1 MNKFRP
7 LFVVILF
14 PVLIF
19 PSFLHAQKID
29 SMMNIYANGY
39 PQEKIHI
46 HFDKTIYTPGSTIW
60 FKAYIFAGPDPSA
73 FSRNFY
79 LEVSDADGNI
89 IRHMSE
95 PITESTTAGNIDL
108 PQTIKGNHLHIRA
121 FTTWMLNFDTAFFY
135 EKDIR
140 IFNRKGDS
148 GVASVKSERK
158 IQFFPEGGDLVAG
171 LENMVAFKATDLYG
185 LPVNIK
191 GSLRNNSGKELQLF
205 ESGHDG
211 MGKFVFTPVKGDSL
225 YAVWKDDLGIEHS
238 TGLPVIRPSG
248 AVLRTVT
255 ARGKVLFSVAR
266 SADADPEYKRLTII
280 GHMHQHLVYKARVNL
295 DDNFMSGGTIPVTQ
309 LPTGVLQITVFTS
322 DDRPVAERVVFVN
335 NHEFQFSPNLRVIT
349 QNTAKRGKNT
359 IEVEVPDTIKSN
371 CSIAVTDGEADGV
384 NENDDNIISRLLL
397 TGDIRG
403 YVHEPYYYFS
413 NNADSTTQ
421 QLDLVMMT
429 HGWRRFKWDQL
440 AKGKTPVI
448 KYPEQDYL
456 SIKVDVLGVDP
467 YKIAKDESLNLIL
480 NKKDSSTQMLFVP
493 HLSGSKFGVNGL
505 VFYDTV
511 RAYYQFNS
519 NRNLSNEA
527 AITFNTGM
535 YRGNRF
541 AKPLT
546 AAYGGW
552 AANDSSFLTR
562 NRFLADEAARIQP
575 IHDSKV
581 KTLASVTV
589 VGRVK
594 TEAQKLDEK
603 YASGL
608 FAGGDA
614 YTFDLVNDPFSNS
627 SPDIF
632 TYLQGK
638 VAGLQISTVGPTPS
652 LQWRGGTPALY
663 LNEMQVD
670 ISALQSTPVTDIA
683 MVKVFRPGSGIGF
696 GGGSGGTIAI
706 YTKKG
711 GDQHR
716 NDPTIKGLEHTL
728 LNGYSAVREFAAPDY
743 SDGNPLN
750 ELEDIRSTLY
760 WKPYVLTDKDTKKVT
775 IQFYNN
781 DVSRKIRV
789 VLEGINEDGKLSRI
803 EKVLQ

>member
-1 MNKFRP
+1 MNKFRF
-7 LFVVILF
+7 LFIIVILPFLVF
-14 PVLIF
+14 PVL
-19 PSFLHAQKID
+19 SQAQKID

-60 FKAYIFAGPDPSA
+60 FKAYIFAGPDPST

-89 IRHMSE
+89 LQHRSE
-95 PITESTTAGNIDL
+95 PITESSTAGNIDL
-108 PQTIKGNHLHIRA
+108 PQTIKGNHVHIRA

-148 GVASVKSERK
+148 GIASVKAERR

-171 LENMVAFKATDLYG
+171 LENMVAFKAADLYG
-185 LPVNIK
+185 LPIAVK
-191 GSLRNNSGKELQLF
+191 GILRNASGKDLLVF
-205 ESGHDG
+205 ESEHDG
-211 MGKFVFTPVKGDSL
+211 MGRFPVTPVKGDSL
-225 YAVWKDDLGIEHS
+225 YVVWKDDLGIEHS
-238 TGLPVIRPSG
+238 TGLPSIKPAG
-248 AVLRTVT
+248 AVLRAIT
-255 ARGKVLFSVAR
+255 AKEKILFSIAR
-266 SADADPEYKRLTII
+266 SGDADPEYKHLTII

-295 DDNFMSGGTIPVTQ
+295 EDNFMSGGTIPVSQ
-309 LPTGVLQITVFTS
+309 LPSGVLQLTLFTS

-335 NHEFQFSPNLRVIT
+335 NHEFRFSPNLKVVT
-349 QNTAKRGKNT
+349 QNVNKRGKNT
-359 IEVEVPDTIKSN
+359 IEVEVPDTLRANLSL
-371 CSIAVTDGEADGV
+371 AVTDGDADGV
-384 NENDDNIISRLLL
+384 NANDDNIISRLLL

-403 YVHEPYYYFS
+403 YVHDPYYYFAKE
-413 NNADSTTQ
+413 ADSLIQ

-429 HGWRRFKWDQL
+429 HGWRRFKWEQL
-440 AKGKTPVI
+440 ARGKTPVI

-480 NKKDSSTQMLFVP
+480 NKKDSSTQMLFLP
-493 HLSGSKFGVNGL
+493 HLSGSKFGVSGL
-505 VFYDTV
+505 IFYDSV
-511 RAYYQFNS
+511 RTFYQFNT

-527 AITFNTGM
+527 AITFSTGL
-535 YRGNRF
+535 YRGNRS

-575 IHDSKV
+575 TLDKKI

-589 VGRVK
+589 VGRTK
-594 TEAQKLDEK
+594 TDAQKLDEK
-603 YASGL
+603 YTSGL
-608 FAGGDA
+608 FSGGDA
-614 YTFDLVNDPFSNS
+614 YSYDLVNDPFANS
-627 SPDIF
+627 YTDIF
-632 TYLQGK
+632 AYLQGK
-638 VAGLQISTVGPTPS
+638 VAGLQISTIGPTPS
-652 LQWRGGTPALY
+652 MSWRGSTPALY

-670 ISALQSTPVTDIA
+670 VSAIQSTPVTDIA

-696 GGGSGGTIAI
+696 GGGGGGTIAI

-711 GDQHR
+711 GDEHR
-716 NDPTIKGLEHTL
+716 NDPSLKGLEHTL
-728 LNGYSAVREFAAPDY
+728 LTGYSPVREFPVPDY

-750 ELEDIRSTLY
+750 EIEDVRSTLY
-760 WKPYVLTDKDTKKVT
+760 WKPYVLTDKDNRKVT

-781 DVSRKIRV
+781 DVSKKLRI

-803 EKVLQ
+803 VKILQ